1 MINTKTTEV
10 LAQWNVAMMKSQ
22 SIPLFIFSMNIK
34 GDLNIYTITEIN
46 KDFIIEQLQAALE
59 NLKNQDDKR
68 IISMN

>member
-1 MINTKTTEV
+1 MLNPKTTEV
-10 LAQWNVAMMKSQ
+10 LAQWNVAMMKSE

-34 GDLNIYTITEIN
+34 GDLNIFTITEIN
-46 KDFIIEQLQAALE
+46 KDFIIKQLEAALE

>member
-1 MINTKTTEV
+1 MLNPKTTEV

>member
-1 MINTKTTEV
+1 MLNKKTTEV

-34 GDLNIYTITEIN
+34 GDLNIYSITEIN

>member
-1 MINTKTTEV
+1 MLNKKTTEV

-46 KDFIIEQLQAALE
+46 KDFIIEQLQSALE